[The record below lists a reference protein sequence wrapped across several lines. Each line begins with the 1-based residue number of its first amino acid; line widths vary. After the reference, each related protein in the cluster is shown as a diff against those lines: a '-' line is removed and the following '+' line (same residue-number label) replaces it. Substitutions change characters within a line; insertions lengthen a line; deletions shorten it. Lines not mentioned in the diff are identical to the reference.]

1 MALWFNLTMQKIT
14 ILGATGSIGQSTLA
28 VLRQNPEP
36 YRVFALTAHRQKD
49 KLREQCREFNPNYA
63 VLDEASDAAQLR
75 AELRQDGCK
84 TEVLHGR
91 DALSEVAA
99 APETDIVMAAIV
111 GAAGLASAYAAA
123 KAGKKILLA
132 NKEALVMAGSLF
144 IQTAKENA
152 AKILPVDSEHNAIFQ
167 SLPLDFSGDLSA
179 SGVRKLWLTASGGPF
194 LDLPLQDFAKVTPE
208 EAIRHPNWTMGRKI
222 SVDSASMMNK
232 GLEVIEAHWLF
243 NAPPEQIGVV
253 VHPQS
258 VVHSLVEYLDGSLIA
273 QLGTPDMR
281 IPIAHSL
288 AWPERMESGA
298 ARLDLAALSNLSF
311 TAPDLKRFPC
321 LGLAYA
327 ALKAGGTA
335 PAVLNAA
342 NEIAAAAF
350 LENRLSFPGIAD
362 LVAKVLDSFPIMPA
376 DTLEAVCETDQKA
389 RERAL
394 ALLV

>member
-1 MALWFNLTMQKIT
+1 MQQIT

-28 VLRQNPEP
+28 VLRQHPDR

-49 KLREQCREFNPNYA
+49 KLREQCREFKPDYA
-63 VLDEASDAAQLR
+63 VLDDATDAITLR
-75 AELRQDGCK
+75 AELREMGLA
-84 TEVLHGR
+84 TEVLHGT
-91 DALSEVAA
+91 DALCQVASASEADV
-99 APETDIVMAAIV
+99 VMAAIV
-111 GAAGLASAYAAA
+111 GAAGLQPAYAAA
-123 KAGKKILLA
+123 RTGKKILLA

-144 IQTAKENA
+144 IQSARENG

-167 SLPLDFSGDLSA
+167 ALPLDFSGNLEA

-194 LDLPLQDFAKVTPE
+194 LDLPLQDFAKVTPA
-208 EAIRHPNWTMGRKI
+208 EAIRHPNWKMGRKI

-243 NAPPEQIGVV
+243 NALPEQIGVV

-258 VVHSLVEYLDGSLIA
+258 VVHSLVEYLDGSLLA

-281 IPIAHSL
+281 IPIAHTL

-298 ARLDLAALSNLSF
+298 ARLDLSSLSQLSF
-311 TAPDLKRFPC
+311 TKPDFARFPC
-321 LGLAYA
+321 LGLAYD
-327 ALKAGGTA
+327 ALKAGGAA

-342 NEIAAAAF
+342 NEIATAAF
-350 LENRLSFPGIAD
+350 LENRLSFPGIAN

-376 DTLEAVCETDQKA
+376 DTLEAICETDRMA
-389 RERAL
+389 REKAL
-394 ALLV
+394 SLIP